1 MMNVERDPV
10 SEKLSALLDD
20 ELSVSD
26 ARTLLSK
33 MANDSS
39 ASHKWR
45 RYNLAREAMQQKT
58 VLLTDANFADRVSKL
73 IQDEPIA
80 FSPRAKSEVRLEK
93 IFTYAI
99 AASLA
104 LAAVLVARSF
114 VVNPESGAAMIAM
127 NAKSASSVMTA
138 SVKDRDLDE
147 YLTLHDETTYLS
159 GSQGML
165 PTIRLVSGS
174 NSR

>member
-1 MMNVERDPV
+1 MNVDRDPV
-10 SEKLSALLDD
+10 SEKLSALMDN

-26 ARTLLSK
+26 ARILLGK
-33 MANDSS
+33 MANDSN
-39 ASHKWR
+39 ASQKWR
-45 RYNLAREAMQQKT
+45 RYNLAREAMLQKN
-58 VLLTDANFADRVSKL
+58 VLLTDAGFAERVAKL
-73 IQDEPIA
+73 IQDEPVA

-114 VVNPESGAAMIAM
+114 VANPESGAAMVAM
-127 NAKSASSVMTA
+127 NVKGSSSVMTA

-174 NSR
+174 NAR

>member
-1 MMNVERDPV
+1 MNVDRDPL
-10 SEKLSALLDD
+10 SEKLSALMDD

-26 ARTLLSK
+26 ARTLLGK
-33 MANDSS
+33 MAKDSDL
-39 ASHKWR
+39 SHKWR
-45 RYNLAREAMQQKT
+45 RYTLTREAMLHKNI
-58 VLLTDANFADRVSKL
+58 LLTDVGFADRVAQR
-73 IQDEPIA
+73 IQEEPVA

-99 AASLA
+99 AASLS
-104 LAAVLVARSF
+104 LAAVLVAKSF
-114 VVNPESGAAMIAM
+114 VANPGSGAEMIAM
-127 NAKSASSVMTA
+127 NAKGSSSVMTA
-138 SVKDRDLDE
+138 SVKDRDLNE

-159 GSQGML
+159 GAQGML